1 MFKMC
6 YKWFLLSI
14 SLFAL
19 LGCST
24 TPTYT
29 NITPQLTLEKNGQ
42 TFTNFEPWKI
52 DSKDLRIARH
62 VIEITDGDGVAK
74 LINEQQSLR
83 LLVEKSLTQ
92 AWIDHGLKINSNSD
106 YQVEIKLVKALA
118 KVTESTFSY
127 DASSQ
132 IVIDV
137 ALSHQGK
144 HFHKIFRSTKQ
155 WDGAFNNQIGG
166 ITDQLNKQLSLILKQ
181 IIEDQELNSQ
191 LQAF

>member
-6 YKWFLLSI
+6 YKWLLVSI

-19 LGCST
+19 WGCSS

-29 NITPQLTLEKNGQ
+29 NITPQLNLEKNGQ
-42 TFTNFEPWKI
+42 TFTNLQPWKI

-92 AWIDHGLKINSNSD
+92 AWIDHDLKIDSNSD

-166 ITDQLNKQLSLILKQ
+166 ITDQMNKQLSLILKQ

>member
-6 YKWFLLSI
+6 CKWLLLNI
-14 SLFAL
+14 SLFTL
-19 LGCST
+19 LGCAS

-29 NITPQLTLEKNGQ
+29 NITPQVNLEQNRQ
-42 TFTNFEPWKI
+42 AFTNLQPWKI
-52 DSKDLRIARH
+52 DSQDLRIARH

-83 LLVEKSLTQ
+83 LLVEKSLTK
-92 AWIDHGLKINSNSD
+92 AWLENGLKTDANSD
-106 YQVEIKLVKALA
+106 YQVDIKLVKAIA

-132 IVIDV
+132 MVVDV
-137 ALSHQGK
+137 ALTHRGK
-144 HFHKIFRSTKQ
+144 HFHKIFRSNKQ
-155 WDGAFNNQIGG
+155 WDGVFSNQIDG
-166 ITDQLNKQLSLILKQ
+166 ITDQLNKQLSLLLKQ

-191 LQAF
+191 LQQF

>member
-6 YKWFLLSI
+6 YKWLLVSI

-19 LGCST
+19 WGCSS

-29 NITPQLTLEKNGQ
+29 NITPQLNLEKNGQ
-42 TFTNFEPWKI
+42 TFTNLQPWKI

-92 AWIDHGLKINSNSD
+92 AWIDHDLKIDSNSD

-144 HFHKIFRSTKQ
+144 QFHKIFRSTKQ

-166 ITDQLNKQLSLILKQ
+166 ITDQMNKQLSLILKQ

>member
-6 YKWFLLSI
+6 YKWLLVSI
-14 SLFAL
+14 SLFTL
-19 LGCST
+19 WGCSS

-29 NITPQLTLEKNGQ
+29 NITPQLNLEKNGQ
-42 TFTNFEPWKI
+42 TFTNLQPWKI

-92 AWIDHGLKINSNSD
+92 AWIDHGLKTDSNSD
-106 YQVEIKLVKALA
+106 YQIEIKLVKALA

-127 DASSQ
+127 DTSSQ
-132 IVIDV
+132 MVIDV

-155 WDGAFNNQIGG
+155 WDGAFNNQIAG